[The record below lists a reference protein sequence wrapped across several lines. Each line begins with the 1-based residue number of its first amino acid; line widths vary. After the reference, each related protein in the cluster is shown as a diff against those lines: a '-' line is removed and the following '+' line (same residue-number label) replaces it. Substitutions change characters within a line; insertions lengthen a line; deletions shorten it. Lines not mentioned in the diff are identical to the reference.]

1 MHTIL
6 FVCHGNI
13 CRSTMAEAV
22 FKHLVHEA
30 GLDDAFEIDS
40 AAMWTDE
47 LGHLIYPPAR
57 RELERH
63 GVAPGNHRAR
73 LMKLGDYAHF
83 DWIVGMDE
91 ENERDVLRLTGG
103 DPDGKFRRL
112 LSFAGIEREVADP
125 WYTRDFS
132 ATWDDVQTGCR
143 ALLAFLLEN
152 GERD

>member
-1 MHTIL
+1 MHKIL

-30 GLDDAFEIDS
+30 GVDDSFEIDS
-40 AAMWTDE
+40 AAMRRDE
-47 LGHLIYPPAR
+47 LGNPVYPPAR

-63 GVAPGNHRAR
+63 GVEPGNHRAR
-73 LMKLGDYAHF
+73 LMTRDDYAHF
-83 DWIVGMDE
+83 DWIVGMDD
-91 ENERDVLRLTGG
+91 ENERDVNRLSGG

-112 LSFAGIEREVADP
+112 LSFAGIGREVADP

-132 ATWDDVQTGCR
+132 ATWDDVLTGCR
-143 ALLAFLLEN
+143 ALLSFLLN
-152 GERD
+152 T